1 VCSVRSLLLSACAL
15 TTIAS
20 AQRGDDLLLRV
31 GTFVRAAS
39 DQLNGVIADE
49 TYRQE
54 LYAQPFESGIRP
66 RIRQRSMRS
75 EALFLRLPAVDQ
87 WMFVRNVVAVDAT
100 PVPDSGE
107 RLDRLFEDSTIDAAA
122 YLRQLQR
129 ENARFDIGPV
139 VRTLGDPTFALR
151 YLAPQAQAWFAF
163 SRNGTARLGDT
174 RATRLR
180 FSERRRPYIV
190 TVNGMDGQ
198 STGTMWID
206 EADGSVSRTELRIA
220 LPSGRGVAA
229 TITVDFQR
237 DPHLRIWVPRKMSE
251 QYYAMNGQ
259 MTSSTASYAN
269 FHRFDA
275 AVRVL
280 APEAQ
285 HPEVQH

>member
-1 VCSVRSLLLSACAL
+1 MCSVRALLLSACAL
-15 TTIAS
+15 TTVAS
-20 AQRGDDLLLRV
+20 AQRGDALLVRV

-54 LYAQPFESGIRP
+54 LYAQPFQSGTRP
-66 RIRQRSMRS
+66 RIRQRSMRA
-75 EALFLRLPAVDQ
+75 EALFLFLRLRAGNA
-87 WMFVRNVVAVDAT
+87 WMFVRNVVAVDGT

-139 VRTLGDPTFALR
+139 ARTLGDPTFALR
-151 YLAPQAQAWFAF
+151 YLAPQAQARFVF
-163 SRNGTARLGDT
+163 SRYGTARLGDT
-174 RATRLR
+174 RATKLM

-198 STGTMWID
+198 STGMMWID
-206 EADGSVSRTELRIA
+206 EADGSVLRTELRVA
-220 LPSGRGVAA
+220 LPSGRGAAA

-237 DPHLRIWVPRKMSE
+237 DPDLRIWVPTRMSE
-251 QYYAMNGQ
+251 QYYSIDGQ
-259 MTSSTASYAN
+259 MTGGSASYAN
-269 FHRFDA
+269 FRRFDA
-275 AVRVL
+275 TVRVL
-280 APEAQ
+280 PPEAQ
-285 HPEVQH
+285 H